1 MVQLRPGVLNKITD
15 VAGILVG
22 NAEDADV
29 RTGVTVLQA
38 PEGSLAAVDT
48 RGGAPGTRE
57 TDALDATCLVDRID
71 AIVLSGGSVFGLAA
85 ADGAVARLAAEGRGY
100 RLGPAIAPIVPAAIL
115 FDLANGGDKDWG
127 DTPPYWRL
135 GAHAF
140 DKAAQHFQEG
150 NAGAGYGAKAQALK
164 GGLGSASVFDPM
176 SGCTVG
182 ALFAVNPF
190 GSTLLPGQGCFHAW
204 YLEQDDELGGQPTP
218 QPGDP
223 NDPQIAG
230 FPSDTTAGR
239 NTTIGVVATDADL
252 DKSEC
257 QRVAMMA
264 HDGLARA
271 IRPAHTPFDGDVVFA
286 VATKTRALN
295 EPRPAVVS
303 RLGALAA
310 DTAARAIARGV
321 YCAEALGDLP
331 SYRDIWGH
339 RLSSARRRG

>member
-1 MVQLRPGVLNKITD
+1 MVELRPGELNLITD

-22 NAEDADV
+22 NAEDPDV
-29 RTGVTVLQA
+29 RTGVTAVRA

-71 AIVLSGGSVFGLAA
+71 AVVLSGGSVFGLAA

-127 DTPPYWRL
+127 DTSPYRAL
-135 GAHAF
+135 GARATG
-140 DKAAQHFQEG
+140 DAAREFAEG

-164 GGLGSASVFDPM
+164 GGLGSASVVDPV

-182 ALFAVNPF
+182 AVFAVNPF
-190 GSTLLPGQGCFHAW
+190 GSTLLPGQGSFHAW
-204 YLEQDDELGGQPTP
+204 YLERENELGGQPPPEPT
-218 QPGDP
+218 DP
-223 NDPQIAG
+223 NDLQIAG
-230 FPSDTTAGR
+230 LPGDGSPGR
-239 NTTIGVVATDADL
+239 NTTIGVIATDADL

-257 QRVAMMA
+257 LRLAMMA
-264 HDGLARA
+264 QDGLARA

-286 VATKTRALN
+286 ISTRN
-295 EPRPAVVS
+295 RPIPDPRPVAIT

-310 DTAARAIARGV
+310 DVTARAIARGV
-321 YCAEALGDLP
+321 YCADALGNLP
-331 SYRDIWGH
+331 AYRDIWGH
-339 RLSSARRRG
+339 RLSSGRQNG